1 MAVQRRLNVISAQR
15 VDCPDLRSIESASS
29 NDFDQLIQSFVTGT
43 QQGYVVRGFNI
54 IMTNAIGGPA
64 NGLLM
69 QVDPGAVLHIAASQS
84 GTVLMVPAGT
94 PNQILNF
101 TTNST
106 NVVGS
111 FTAGALNY
119 VTIDYTRYLD
129 QTTSAQ
135 VYLWNPTSNTE
146 TVINA
151 PRAEILTYTI
161 NISTATPTPNLL
173 PIAAVLTDSGN
184 NVLSV
189 EDIRW
194 MLCGLG
200 TGGLTP
206 DPTYTYPWTQGR
218 TPGPTTAS
226 ALGVDPFSGGDKSI
240 GSLKELLNAIMS
252 EIKLM
257 KGTPYWSSYVS
268 GSGSL
273 IHLRED
279 LGNTVITG
287 SGNISHGILP
297 NAIPLLTT
305 TGNTIYANNQLTNV
319 PSVVGLSN
327 GDYIIGF
334 GIAPLS
340 TIASIAGSGPYTITM
355 SENATATATGS
366 TVSFYSPSVVT
377 SPGQINWSEPINLR
391 VIGSSLDYVIAANPT
406 SADVILANDQVA
418 YITLTRDVP
427 VTPNLVFTNAS
438 MTVTSVGSVPWT
450 TSLLAGDF
458 IRLASDTDAHYYEI
472 GTINNSYTITLTGNF
487 TEASTGPSGVQAV
500 YAFGNYYAAALP
512 SVDPR
517 VVQVSSRESVPSS
530 GDVFWLFIR
539 EDDGLPQAKVY
550 IRVLGSELAYGE
562 NVDVGDGISNEL
574 LQYIGSP
581 SLSAAYPQYV
591 NALNPGSVSQ
601 ITQITTGPGSGM
613 TASQYFLIDSSADAR
628 TYEIYCVV
636 NGVGV
641 QTTLGNVNEYIAWSV
656 LSTDTAAQTA
666 TKLALALET
675 TGNRDFTATAA
686 SNITTVTNN
695 SAGATTAQNN
705 STMSPALTFNI
716 TQTGTGLGNFNIQDG
731 DSLTLAIK
739 ELDKA
744 IGNINFFV
752 NYNYEEQVTVVSS
765 GATPPT
771 SITGPISPG
780 TDITLPNNTRNGDV
794 AQYYTV
800 NSAKLEVFL
809 NGQLLFINDDYV
821 EVGVAYSTSN
831 QIQTLIPL
839 VVGDVL
845 EFCIGATDAS
855 GSPGPVGPPGPAGP
869 AGPPGPGSPVNISTK
884 TANYTV
890 LTTDNALLANCASNP
905 ITFTLP
911 PAASAV
917 GYVFYFKKIDSTANA
932 MIIQAFGA
940 ELIDGLGSQT
950 RNIQWESITLL
961 TDGTSWYI
969 F

>member
-1 MAVQRRLNVISAQR
+1 MAVQRRVNWVSQQR
-15 VDCPDLRSIESASS
+15 ADIPDLRAIESASS

-43 QQGYVVRGFNI
+43 QQGYIVRGFNI
-54 IMTNAIGGPA
+54 VMASAIGGPA

-69 QVDPGAVLHIAASQS
+69 QVDPGAVLHIDASQS

-135 VYLWNPTSNTE
+135 VYLWNPTSKTE
-146 TVINA
+146 TTTNA
-151 PRAEILTYTI
+151 PRAEILTFI
-161 NISTATPTPNLL
+161 VNISTATPTSNLL
-173 PIAAVLTDSGN
+173 PVAAVLTDSGN

-206 DPTYTYPWTQGR
+206 NLSYTYPWTQGR

-257 KGTPYWSSYVS
+257 KGTPYWTSDVS
-268 GSGSL
+268 AGGGSL
-273 IHLRED
+273 VHLRED
-279 LGNTVITG
+279 LANTVITG

-305 TGNTIYANNQLTNV
+305 TGNTLYANNQLTNV
-319 PSVVGLSN
+319 PSVAGLTN
-327 GDYIIGF
+327 GDYLIGF

-340 TIASIAGSGPYTITM
+340 TIASISGAGPYTITM
-355 SENATATATGS
+355 SEPATAAGTGT
-366 TVSFYSPSVVT
+366 TVSFYSPSVIT
-377 SPGQINWSEPINLR
+377 SPGQINWDEPINLR
-391 VIGSSLDYVIAANPT
+391 LIGSSLNYVIAANPT
-406 SADVILANDQVA
+406 SSSVILANDQVA
-418 YITLTRDVP
+418 YITLVRDVP
-427 VTPNLVFTNAS
+427 VTPNLIFTNSS

-450 TSLLAGDF
+450 SSLLVGDF
-458 IRLASDTDAHYYEI
+458 VRLASDTDAAYYEI
-472 GTINNSYTITLTGNF
+472 QTINNSFTVTLTANF
-487 TEASTGPSGVQAV
+487 TGPSTGPSGSQSV
-500 YAFGNYYAAALP
+500 YAFGNYN
-512 SVDPR
+512 
-517 VVQVSSRESVPSS
+517 VSGRPVSISTRETVPN
-530 GDVFWLFIR
+530 GENIFWLFIR
-539 EDDGLPQAKVY
+539 EDDGLSQAKVY
-550 IRVLGSELAYGE
+550 IRVLGAELAYGE

-591 NALNPGSVSQ
+591 NALDPGSVPQ

-613 TASQYFLIDSSADAR
+613 TPSQYFIFYSSASAR
-628 TYEIYCVV
+628 AYQIYCVV
-636 NGVGV
+636 NGTGSQVTMG
-641 QTTLGNVNEYIAWSV
+641 GINEYIPWSV
-656 LSTDTAAQTA
+656 LSTDTNAQTA
-666 TKLALALET
+666 AKLALALET
-675 TGNRDFTATAA
+675 TGNRDFTATSA
-686 SNITTVTNN
+686 SNIVTVTNN
-695 SAGATTAQNN
+695 SAGVTTSPNN
-705 STMSPALTFNI
+705 GTMSPALTFNV
-716 TQTGTGLGNFNIQDG
+716 TQTGTGQGNFNIQDG
-731 DSLTLAIK
+731 DNLTLAIK

-752 NYNYEEQVTVVSS
+752 NYNYEESVSIVAS

-771 SITGPISPG
+771 SLNGPISPG
-780 TDITLPNNTRNGDV
+780 TFITLPNNTRNGDE
-794 AQYYTV
+794 AQYYIV

-809 NGQLLFINDDYV
+809 NGQLLFINDDYM
-821 EVGVAYSTSN
+821 EIGAIYTPSN
-831 QIQTLIPL
+831 QIQILINL

-845 EFCIGATDAS
+845 ELCVGATDAS
-855 GSPGPVGPPGPAGP
+855 GSPGPQGPVGP
-869 AGPPGPGSPVNISTK
+869 AGPPGPPGPGSAPLNISTK

-890 LTTDNALLANCASNP
+890 TPFDNVLLADCTSNP
-905 ITFTLP
+905 VTFTLP
-911 PAASAV
+911 PASTV
-917 GYVFYFKKIDSTANA
+917 TGQVFYFKKIDSTVNGMFVQAN
-932 MIIQAFGA
+932 GS
-940 ELIDGLGSQT
+940 ELIDGLNSQERT
-950 RNIQWESITLL
+950 TQWDQLAIVSN
-961 TDGTSWYI
+961 GTAWYLI
-969 F
+969 